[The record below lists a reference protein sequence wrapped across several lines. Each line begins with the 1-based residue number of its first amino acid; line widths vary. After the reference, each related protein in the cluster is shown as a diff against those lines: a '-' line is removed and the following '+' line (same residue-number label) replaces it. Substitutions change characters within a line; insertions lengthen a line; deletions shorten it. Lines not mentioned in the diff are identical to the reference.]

1 MQVKIRLFGQLSQ
14 RAGSSEIALT
24 LPEGATAQDAL
35 TALDH
40 VASGLPVIMAVNRE
54 YVTPSHRLAPGD
66 ELAAI
71 PPLSGGGVRVHA
83 SVCAQRLSLDA
94 VTARVVDPRAGAVV
108 VFCGVTRDVAS
119 LDYDAYAEM
128 AEREIAR
135 IANEAIEQHG
145 LCAAAVEHRVGKV
158 PLSEPAVVV
167 AVSAPHRDA
176 AFRGA
181 RQIID
186 RVKTEAPLWKREQN
200 EWKHEA
206 VPVPRYP
213 K

>member
-14 RAGSSEIALT
+14 LAGSSEIALT
-24 LPEGATAQDAL
+24 LPDGATAQDAL
-35 TALDH
+35 TALGD
-40 VASGLPVIMAVNRE
+40 VGSGLPLIMAVNRE

-71 PPLSGGGVRVHA
+71 PPLSGGSVTIHA
-83 SVCAQRLSLDA
+83 SVRAERLCLDA
-94 VTARVVDPRAGAVV
+94 VTARVSDPRAGAVV

-119 LDYDAYAEM
+119 LEYDAYAEM

-135 IANEAIEQHG
+135 IAERAIQEHD
-145 LCAAAVEHRVGKV
+145 LCAAAVEHRVGTV
-158 PLSEPAVVV
+158 PLSEPAVIA

-186 RVKTEAPLWKREQN
+186 QIKTEAPLWKREQDQ
-200 EWKHEA
+200 WKHEA
-206 VPVPRYP
+206 IPVPRDP
-213 K
+213 N